1 MGNRIADLIQ
11 RYQQR
16 IDNLGG
22 EDATGLDGEKRIGD
36 MHADMALSYM
46 EFFQF
51 QELQAAAHASG
62 TLTPAEAMTTYRTL
76 GGESYGGDWPNGTT
90 LAAKIAITH
99 LMGELLTVR
108 TKQHANN

>member
-62 TLTPAEAMTTYRTL
+62 TLTPAEAITVYRTL